1 METRSSRKRT
11 TRITK
16 EQLLN
21 YRNFGDLSEDSCTND
36 LYKKRKKDFLK
47 KTRNRKI
54 KQQKVKTIKLTRE
67 EMETYISNI
76 KKA

>member
-54 KQQKVKTIKLTRE
+54 KQQKVKTIKLTQE